1 MRPGATCSVC
11 GAAIGVHEVAGGG
24 VCRTLGCMTVLAL
37 RARERARETRA
48 AALAAAAATLD
59 ALGEEIAR
67 EPPVCVGAVP
77 AFERRVAPA
86 DPDRLAA
93 FRALLA
99 KALAAASKMDAPLS
113 ASAEPPAAPA
123 VRAALEAGCRVC
135 EGLCCETGGNHA
147 YLTAEELAGKLARDP
162 SLTAEALYAAYVA
175 HLPERSYE
183 GSCVYHDA
191 AGCVLPRPMRA
202 DICNSYRC
210 RGLAELAAAL
220 EEAAVPRAWVAAVAD
235 GSTVRRAVLIEEGR
249 AALERRAG

>member
-11 GAAIGVHEVAGGG
+11 GAAIGVHEVAGG
-24 VCRTLGCMTVLAL
+24 VCRTLKCMTVLAL
-37 RARERARETRA
+37 RARERARERRA

-67 EPPVCVGAVP
+67 GLPVCVGAVP
-77 AFERRVAPA
+77 AFERRVVPA
-86 DPDRLAA
+86 DPERLSA

-99 KALAAASKMDAPLS
+99 KALVAASEMDAPRS
-113 ASAEPPAAPA
+113 ASAEPSTGPGI
-123 VRAALEAGCRVC
+123 RAALEAGCRVC

-162 SLTAEALYAAYVA
+162 SLTAEALYVAYVA

-183 GSCVYHDA
+183 GSCVFHGA
-191 AGCVLPRPMRA
+191 EGCALPRPMRA

-220 EEAAVPRAWVAAVAD
+220 EEAAAPRAWVAAVAY
-235 GSTVRRAVLIEEGR
+235 GTVRRAVLMEDGR